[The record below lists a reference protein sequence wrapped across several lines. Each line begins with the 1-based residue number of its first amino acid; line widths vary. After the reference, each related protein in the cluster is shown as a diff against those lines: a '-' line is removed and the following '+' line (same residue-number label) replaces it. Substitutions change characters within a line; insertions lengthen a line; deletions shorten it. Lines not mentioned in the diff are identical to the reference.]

1 MQYRHF
7 GSTGVRVSILGY
19 GAMRLPTRTGGKV
32 DLDRAVP
39 LLRRGIDLGINYI
52 DSAHMYIRGTSE
64 VAVGVAI
71 KSYERESLYLATKIQ
86 IGSSYASD
94 AVSWL
99 RKLDESLR
107 RLDTPYIDFIY
118 FHDFRWQKFQDYVA
132 GRGKIME
139 AARRVQ
145 AQGLVRHICFSS
157 HDSVTNVIKLIDTG
171 EFEGLLLQYNYLD
184 RHNTPAIARAAEKG
198 MGVAIMGPLAGGRL
212 VRRGAGG
219 SGKERGPREVKP
231 AQLGLRFVWSNP
243 YVSVALSGMNA
254 LDQIEEN
261 AATADRPEMSDAELA
276 QVQPLVERSKSLA
289 DLYCTGCGYCMP
301 CPNGVDIPG
310 NFEIYNQGKMF
321 DQLDRA
327 RQAYDAS
334 IAEKARA
341 SACMQCRECEE
352 KCPQN
357 IRISEWMPRVHAVLG
372 EGESYP

>member
-1 MQYRHF
+1 VQHRHF

-52 DSAHMYIRGTSE
+52 DSAHSYIRGTSE

-71 KSYERESLYLATKIQ
+71 KSYERDSLYLATKIQ

-94 AVSWL
+94 AKSWL

-118 FHDFRWQKFQDYVA
+118 FHDFRWREFQDYVA
-132 GRGKIME
+132 GRGKILE
-139 AARRVQ
+139 AVRRVQ

-212 VRRGAGG
+212 LRQGVGG
-219 SGKERGPREVKP
+219 SGKDHGPGVTP

-243 YVSVALSGMNA
+243 CVSVALSGMNA

-261 AATADRPEMSDAELA
+261 AATADEPEMSDAELA
-276 QVQPLVERSKSLA
+276 QVQPLVEQSKSLA
-289 DLYCTGCGYCMP
+289 DLYCTGCDYCMP

-310 NFEIYNQGKMF
+310 NFEVYNQGKMF

-327 RQAYDAS
+327 RQAYDAY
-334 IAEKARA
+334 IAEEARA
-341 SACMQCRECEE
+341 SACIQCRECEE

-372 EGESYP
+372 EGEPYP